1 MATRTRIYSQF
12 VRLLK
17 VLLPLI
23 ALGILSSLFL
33 IADRIEPNT
42 QLALSE
48 LDAGEVLTR
57 PGITNP
63 TFAGQTETGETIR
76 LQAQIVEPDGS
87 GAMFAR
93 GLFFS
98 MTQTDGTTLDVTSA
112 EGMIPAGSEP
122 VEFAGG
128 VMVATST
135 GLVVDASRLSAAR
148 DMSRFEAKGSVR
160 ATSPFGDFQSGGL
173 VIERSIA
180 NDGSTSY
187 RAIFN
192 GGVKLVYN
200 PQE

>member
-1 MATRTRIYSQF
+1 MANGTRIYSRI
-12 VRLLK
+12 VSLLK
-17 VLLPLI
+17 ILLPLI

-33 IADRIEPNT
+33 LAERIEPNS

-48 LDAGEVLTR
+48 LDAGEILTR

-76 LQAQIVEPDGS
+76 LKAQIVEPDGA
-87 GAMFAR
+87 GTMLAR

-112 EGMIPAGSEP
+112 QGRIPAGAEP
-122 VEFAGG
+122 IEFDGG

-148 DMSRFEAKGSVR
+148 DMSWFEANGAVR
-160 ATSPFGDFQSGGL
+160 ATSPFGDFVSGGL
-173 VIERSIA
+173 RIERTVA
-180 NDGSTSY
+180 EDGSTFF
-187 RAIFN
+187 RAIFKD
-192 GGVKLVYN
+192 GVKLVYE
-200 PQE
+200 PKE